1 MDRNAAELG
10 SPWSTGLGADGTNGV
25 GQLTTVESSAK
36 SRYWGSRSARPSVS
50 PTASAF
56 QVTYTYSK
64 DKSDDDNERDPFT
77 LRYAKIFEDPNDP
90 TAEFTQE
97 YGYSDRDQRHRVQ
110 GWFLWRMPLDIDFNA
125 SYRYLSAQPQSLTA
139 TGASRTRRRTAINPG
154 RHRVV
159 ERNTGRKDNALS
171 IFDLRISR
179 VFLFGQLQVEPSMD
193 VFNLFNAKNF
203 LVPQTTNLVFNFDG
217 TVRSGAGEP
226 RRFQF
231 GVRVAW

>member
-1 MDRNAAELG
+1 MVDRARRRRHQRRRTAHDRRVLG
-10 SPWSTGLGADGTNGV
+10 QEPVLGDHVRRDQAV
-25 GQLTTVESSAK
+25 L
-36 SRYWGSRSARPSVS
+36 RPLRR
-50 PTASAF
+50 

-77 LRYAKIFEDPNDP
+77 LRYAKIFEDPSDP

-139 TGASRTRRRTAINPG
+139 TGAVANSPQDRINPDG
-154 RHRVV
+154 TVV
-159 ERNTGRKDNALS
+159 QRNTGRKDNALS

-179 VFLFGQLQVEPSMD
+179 VFFFGQLQVEPSMD
-193 VFNLFNAKNF
+193 VFNLFNANNF
-203 LVPQTTNLVFNFDG
+203 LIPQTTNLVFNFDG